1 MAVDLKGKKVFVITN
16 PELGWDCVT
25 GVYLAESEEALIEYL
40 GKEYD
45 EEMDIIHSES
55 LKEVITKSEIRNNKI
70 NEVCGPV
77 HKSKNENL

>member
-1 MAVDLKGKKVFVITN
+1 MKINLKGKTVFVITN

-45 EEMDIIHSES
+45 EEMDVIHSES
-55 LKEVITKSEIRNNKI
+55 ITEVITKSEIRDEKI
-70 NEVCGPV
+70 NEVI
-77 HKSKNENL
+77 KK